1 MVYAPIWIYKVKYV
15 ILSDFIRL
23 LFHTFLVV
31 YRAHVRAFDCLLIY
45 SYVLML
51 TTRRFVVGLCASVLR
66 VPTNK
71 FHSTIQLDKFVT
83 CFWQNNETRKNG
95 LNIMGQTKHAHSLY
109 AHIQCHIKK
118 GKEEVYHVCIHS
130 TPTATLAY
138 ECVYVYGCY
147 VHMEGYTLVSITKT
161 VRLFTAYSATSIPSA
176 S

>member
-95 LNIMGQTKHAHSLY
+95 LNIMGQTEHAHSLY

-118 GKEEVYHVCIHS
+118 RKRRSLPCMYTHQQLLLRMNVYMYMD
-130 TPTATLAY
+130 AT
-138 ECVYVYGCY
+138 
-147 VHMEGYTLVSITKT
+147 YTWRDTHW
-161 VRLFTAYSATSIPSA
+161 FQ
-176 S
+176 